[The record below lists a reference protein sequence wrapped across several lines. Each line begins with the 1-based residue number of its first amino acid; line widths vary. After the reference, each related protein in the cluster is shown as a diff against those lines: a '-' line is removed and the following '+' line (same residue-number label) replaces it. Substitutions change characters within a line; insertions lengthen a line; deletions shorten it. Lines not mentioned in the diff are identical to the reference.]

1 MITQTFLKRLFLFYK
16 SGLFYE
22 KPEPLFSKK
31 LKKTVPLLILMD
43 EEVSTIKDY

>member
-1 MITQTFLKRLFLFYK
+1 MK
-16 SGLFYE
+16 

-43 EEVSTIKDY
+43 EEVSTKTINKCKTKYLNNNGNR